1 MNGTSAPLKRL
12 ATIKARVGWKGLTS
26 DEFEV
31 RSHAYL
37 VTGRD
42 FRGRY
47 IDWKTCYQV
56 SEERYDDDPFI
67 QLRNGDLLVTKDGT
81 IGKVAVVDGL
91 DKPACLNS
99 GVFVVRPLDKL
110 ETPYLYW
117 ILQSE
122 VFSDFISEMSRGSTI
137 QHLYQEEFRELRIPL
152 REVEE
157 QRAIADYLD
166 RETAQIDAFIAK
178 NEELITLLTERR
190 AAVTAQA
197 VTRGIDDSAALKESG
212 LGWLG
217 SIPEDWEAVRV
228 KFAVR
233 SLPGFAFASGD
244 FVDDTGAT
252 RLLRG
257 INVGVGSISWGET
270 VGIENPP
277 ADVESRYMLD
287 EGDLVL
293 GMDRPVISGG
303 LRVARVGRGDAGALL
318 VQRVLRLRGTRVRN
332 DYLEYSLAW
341 GGFAM
346 YIEPDFTGVSVPHMS
361 EQQVGNFAI
370 ALPDLSTQ
378 ARIVDYIRDQH
389 SAIDTALDAARRSI
403 DLMRERR
410 AALISAAVTGK
421 IDVGVAV

>member
-1 MNGTSAPLKRL
+1 MTFP
-12 ATIKARVGWKGLTS
+12 
-26 DEFEV
+26 
-31 RSHAYL
+31 
-37 VTGRD
+37 
-42 FRGRY
+42 
-47 IDWKTCYQV
+47 
-56 SEERYDDDPFI
+56 
-67 QLRNGDLLVTKDGT
+67 
-81 IGKVAVVDGL
+81 
-91 DKPACLNS
+91 
-99 GVFVVRPLDKL
+99 
-110 ETPYLYW
+110 
-117 ILQSE
+117 
-122 VFSDFISEMSRGSTI
+122 
-137 QHLYQEEFRELRIPL
+137 RIPL
-152 REVEE
+152 RRAARILNGGTPPSGVAEFWDGDVPFVTPPDLNGLDGAQLESTARTITAEGVAHSGLAPAGSVLLSTRAPIGHIGRLTSPAAFNQGCRALVPARNHEARFLAYALVASRADMEARGLGTTFLELSGSSLAQVGVPLAPLDE
-157 QRAIADYLD
+157 QRAIADFLD

-197 VTRGIDDSAALKESG
+197 VTRGIDDSAVLKESG

-244 FVDDTGAT
+244 FVADSGAT

-277 ADVESRYMLD
+277 AYVESRYMLD

-303 LRVARVGRGDAGALL
+303 LRVARVGQRDAGTLL
-318 VQRVLRLRGTRVRN
+318 VQRVLRLRGALVRN

-361 EQQVGNFAI
+361 EQQVGNFTI

-378 ARIVDYIRDQH
+378 ARIVEYIRDQH
-389 SAIDTALDAARRSI
+389 SAIDAALDAARRSI

-421 IDVGVAV
+421 IDVGVAA

>member
-1 MNGTSAPLKRL
+1 MTSLPPDRWGKTTFGRL
-12 ATIKARVGWKGLTS
+12 ARIGNGADYSSIEVEEGGYPVYGSGGEFRRASNYLFDGESVLFGRKGTVDRPLYVDGKFWTVDTMFYSVIDRSKLLPRFAYYWATTLPFGAWATDTALPSMTSTAIKAAPIAL
-26 DEFEV
+26 
-31 RSHAYL
+31 
-37 VTGRD
+37 
-42 FRGRY
+42 
-47 IDWKTCYQV
+47 
-56 SEERYDDDPFI
+56 P
-67 QLRNGDLLVTKDGT
+67 
-81 IGKVAVVDGL
+81 
-91 DKPACLNS
+91 
-99 GVFVVRPLDKL
+99 PL
-110 ETPYLYW
+110 P
-117 ILQSE
+117 
-122 VFSDFISEMSRGSTI
+122 
-137 QHLYQEEFRELRIPL
+137 
-152 REVEE
+152 E

-197 VTRGIDDSAALKESG
+197 VTRGIDDSTVFKESG

-217 SIPEDWEAVRV
+217 AIPESWEAVRV

-233 SLPGFAFASGD
+233 SLPGFAFASTD
-244 FVDDTGAT
+244 FTDDRGAT

-277 ADVESRYMLD
+277 ADVESRYKLD
-287 EGDLVL
+287 EGDIVL

-303 LRVARVGRGDAGALL
+303 LRVARVGRGDAGTLL

-361 EQQVGNFAI
+361 EQQVGNFTI

-378 ARIVDYIRDQH
+378 ARIVDHIRDQH

-421 IDVGVAV
+421 IDVGVVA